1 MGNNFLREIPGKQI
15 SDFEHALCTHVDET
29 HPDIIQS
36 IRDTGDL
43 TQETQAALDA
53 VLRDFAAQYLSAQ

>member
-1 MGNNFLREIPGKQI
+1 M